1 MLENKSKGEKSY
13 IILRYRGK
21 QPHNQVGKM
30 IEDKNEIE
38 TNTWKQ
44 KEKKKRKE
52 RRKKNPNQKTA
63 LLPSQTRVPSVA
75 TQTHPTS
82 TVIV

>member
-13 IILRYRGK
+13 IILRYRVK
-21 QPHNQVGKM
+21 QPQNQVGKM

-44 KEKKKRKE
+44 KEKKKTE
-52 RRKKNPNQKTA
+52 
-63 LLPSQTRVPSVA
+63 L
-75 TQTHPTS
+75 TQTFD
-82 TVIV
+82 

>member
-13 IILRYRGK
+13 IILRYGGK

-44 KEKKKRKE
+44 KEKKKTE
-52 RRKKNPNQKTA
+52 
-63 LLPSQTRVPSVA
+63 L
-75 TQTHPTS
+75 TQTFD
-82 TVIV
+82 

>member
-44 KEKKKRKE
+44 KEKKKTE
-52 RRKKNPNQKTA
+52 
-63 LLPSQTRVPSVA
+63 L
-75 TQTHPTS
+75 TQTFD
-82 TVIV
+82 

>member
-13 IILRYRGK
+13 IILRYGGK

-44 KEKKKRKE
+44 KKKKKLSWLKNLINIE
-52 RRKKNPNQKTA
+52 RFYSKKGENIVHQGQEQKWVYHYY
-63 LLPSQTRVPSVA
+63 S
-75 TQTHPTS
+75 
-82 TVIV
+82 